1 MVKALSE
8 RYVADEF
15 TLNCKG
21 LCRSGNVDYKGFNEQ
36 LQLAIGD
43 RRYKVHFL
51 GRMGNYAS
59 LKFAGITYHLF
70 FDSDTDSWIP
80 EKESKHY
87 RGIE

>member
-21 LCRSGNVDYKGFNEQ
+21 FCGYGDIDYKNFNEQ
-36 LQLAIGD
+36 LQEAIED
-43 RRYKVHFL
+43 RRFKVHFL
-51 GRMGNYAS
+51 ARMGNYVS
-59 LKFAGITYHLF
+59 LKFAGITYNLY

-80 EKESKHY
+80 EKESKHA
-87 RGIE
+87 RG